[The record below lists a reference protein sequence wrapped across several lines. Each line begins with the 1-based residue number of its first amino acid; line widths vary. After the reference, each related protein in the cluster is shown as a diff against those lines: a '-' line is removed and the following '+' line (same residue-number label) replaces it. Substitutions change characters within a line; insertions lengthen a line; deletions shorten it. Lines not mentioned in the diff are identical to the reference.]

1 MRGSHVISTWCA
13 DLISCENFPFQTF
26 ACIYL
31 GVIMLLVVMFGL
43 FFEVADNYYKKV
55 TIVLA
60 FGLLSAVVTVSTIS
74 AWHRYK
80 DILIFNRDA

>member
-1 MRGSHVISTWCA
+1 MVRSSA
-13 DLISCENFPFQTF
+13 DLISCENFPFFRHSLAFTWASLCF
-26 ACIYL
+26 
-31 GVIMLLVVMFGL
+31 LVVMFGL

-80 DILIFNRDA
+80 DILILNRDA

>member
-1 MRGSHVISTWCA
+1 MVRSSA
-13 DLISCENFPFQTF
+13 DLISCENFPFPAF

>member
-1 MRGSHVISTWCA
+1 
-13 DLISCENFPFQTF
+13 
-26 ACIYL
+26 
-31 GVIMLLVVMFGL
+31 MLLVVMFGL
-43 FFEVADNYYKKV
+43 FFEVADNYYNKV

-80 DILIFNRDA
+80 DILILNRDA